1 MIGTMGENYKV
12 LWDSIM
18 VNLTRLGWSGE
29 RFVDQVSLHEKVT
42 FGLKKSWSYP
52 SKVKGI

>member
-1 MIGTMGENYKV
+1 MIGIMGENYKV

-18 VNLTRLGWSGE
+18 VNLIRFGWSGE
-29 RFVDQVSLHEKVT
+29 RFVDQVSFYEKAI
-42 FGLKKSWSYP
+42 FGLKESWSYL